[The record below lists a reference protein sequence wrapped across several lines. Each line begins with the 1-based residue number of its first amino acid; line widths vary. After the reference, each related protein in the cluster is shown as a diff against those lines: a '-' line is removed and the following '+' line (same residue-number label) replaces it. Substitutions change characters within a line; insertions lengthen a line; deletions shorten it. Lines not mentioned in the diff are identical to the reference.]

1 MMMLVGSK
9 LTRITKFIQKTT
21 KTISDNGLNPV
32 WDETFHFKILNPD
45 LALVRFCIYDED
57 IFEHHDF
64 IGHFTLPVGLVQAG
78 YRSVQLRYDPDL
90 ILDIIFYALISFV
103 NTFNALI

>member
-1 MMMLVGSK
+1 
-9 LTRITKFIQKTT
+9 
-21 KTISDNGLNPV
+21 V

-78 YRSVQLRYDPDL
+78 YRSVQLRNGHSEELELSSVLLHIQRSQGDTASSL
-90 ILDIIFYALISFV
+90 AEMLRGAAV
-103 NTFNALI
+103 T